1 MSNFR
6 HVTALGRYERSS
18 VSSGWKI
25 DGKSSSC
32 SFVDEAVRSGFPVDQ
47 LFGLEPKGDLLLGRL
62 LRVRAVNDVT
72 AQVDAVI
79 TTDRAREGL
88 LRVRLAH
95 HHTSSLGGVLAL
107 PNHGNDGPRRD
118 EIDEFV
124 VKGLV
129 FQVDVMLLDML
140 PGSLHE
146 LHGDELETS
155 LFESLDDVADESA
168 LDAVRLDHDES
179 AVGVRHDDDLR
190 ER

>member
-18 VSSGWKI
+18 VSPRGRI
-25 DGKSSSC
+25 DEKASSR

-107 PNHGNDGPRRD
+107 PNHGNDRPRRD

-146 LHGDELETS
+146 LHGDELEAS

-168 LDAVRLDHDES
+168 LDAIRLDHDES
-179 AVGVRHDDDLR
+179 AVGVRHDDLS
-190 ER
+190 E